1 VNVLNV
7 EVPVDVL
14 VTVTGIV
21 EVNVLRV
28 DVPVTVLV
36 PVTG

>member
-1 VNVLNV
+1 MNVLSV

>member
-1 VNVLNV
+1 MKVLNV
-7 EVPVDVL
+7 VVPVEVL

-21 EVNVLRV
+21 EVYVLSV

-36 PVTG
+36 LVTG

>member
-1 VNVLNV
+1 MNVLNV